1 MVRTTS
7 APRRALFYTILS
19 AMIPLGLMIFNL
31 YLLQIA
37 PFGDH
42 TLVFL
47 DAESQYIKFFA
58 YFQSILR
65 GENDLF
71 YSFSKTMGGDM
82 LSLAA
87 YYLLSPFNL
96 LFGLFSLEQLP
107 TAFTLVSV
115 LKLSACG
122 LTYYFAASQLYGH
135 KATHLAFST
144 AYALIAYNT
153 VFCWNIMWLDGVI
166 ILPLM
171 SLGLTRLWQ
180 EGRWK
185 LYAFTIFYGLVTN
198 FYIGY
203 MLCIAS
209 VLFCLVLMFLKACP
223 IREKIRTF
231 GTYAASSCIGGFAAA
246 PVWLPTIF
254 SLLSIRGSAE
264 NQALDFSHS
273 YGLTVFPGKFVSGTL
288 NWFEVFAGQPH
299 VFCGT
304 VVLLLVGI
312 FFLSRKIPFNA
323 KAAVA
328 ALLLV
333 FIASFRIEALDVAWH
348 GFSPNRAFNFRYS
361 FLFSFLLIRIAHH
374 AFQEPRNLHWATV
387 LPSALAVAL
396 LFTYVYR
403 RNMDGVPLGIISNAI
418 VLLVCTLIFLL
429 WNRKKGNLLP
439 LLLVFCCV
447 AEMGISLHLN
457 WDFMVQGLGYL
468 FVQDHQQTVQ
478 TNQPI
483 FDRLREED
491 DGFYRIEQSYRTV
504 QNDPMLF
511 NYSGLSHF
519 SSAEKPGVMTF
530 LEKMGFKN
538 CYGIWSYY
546 NYGSTADADAL
557 LGVKYIMSPL
567 ALNTIKGYPL
577 LDTVNGISIYE
588 NPNALP
594 LAMLADPAIGDVSMA
609 EADYFALHN
618 RIWSGLTGE
627 PTTVLHKEDAVSV
640 TFENLQL
647 TAPETY
653 QKIDEATPA
662 SVRFVITVSQDQPL
676 YAYFTSRVDDQDV
689 QVTVNGNNSGIY
701 FNAYRWDMFTLG
713 TYAPGDTVT
722 VELTLTKNEL
732 DFGEGYF
739 YYEDLAALA
748 QASATLRQSPVQLCK
763 DTSSRLSGSFTSD
776 GDQLLLLTIPQDEG
790 WHITLDGKSVQAE
803 QVLDCLL
810 AIPVSAGEHTFAL
823 RYLPTGTTPARILS
837 LSAVICTAL
846 WIFLER
852 KKHHI

>member
-7 APRRALFYTILS
+7 APKRALFYTILS
-19 AMIPLGLMIFNL
+19 AMIPLGLMVFSL
-31 YLLQIA
+31 YLLQIT

-71 YSFSKTMGGDM
+71 YSFSKTMGGDI

-122 LTYYFAASQLYGH
+122 FTYYFAASRLYGH

-166 ILPLM
+166 LLPLM

-185 LYAFTIFYGLVTN
+185 LYAFTIFYGLLTN

-223 IREKIRTF
+223 IREKFRTF
-231 GTYAASSCIGGFAAA
+231 GTYAAASCIGGFAAA
-246 PVWLPTIF
+246 PVWLPAIF
-254 SLLSIRGSAE
+254 TLLSTRSAE
-264 NQALDFSHS
+264 SQALDFAHS
-273 YGLTVFPGKFVSGTL
+273 YSLSGLPVKLVSGTL
-288 NWFEVFAGQPH
+288 NWYEVVVGRPNI
-299 VFCGT
+299 FCGT
-304 VVLLLVGI
+304 AVILLVGI
-312 FFLSRKIPFNA
+312 FFLTRRTPF
-323 KAAVA
+323 KVKTAVA
-328 ALLLV
+328 VLLLV
-333 FIASFRIEALDVAWH
+333 FVASFRIEALDVAWH
-348 GFSPNRAFNFRYS
+348 GFSPNRSFNFRYS
-361 FLFSFLLIRIAHH
+361 FLLSFLLIRIAHH
-374 AFQEPRNLHWATV
+374 TFQDPQNFRWSTI
-387 LPSALAVAL
+387 LPSALVTASLFAYVL
-396 LFTYVYR
+396 L
-403 RNMDGVPLGIISNAI
+403 RNTVLVPLGIVSNIAALLI
-418 VLLVCTLIFLL
+418 GALVLLL
-429 WNRKKGNLLP
+429 WNQKQHRLIP
-439 LLLVFCCV
+439 LLFVLCCV
-447 AEMGISLHLN
+447 AEMGISLYLN
-457 WDFMVQGLGYL
+457 WDFMVQGLGHL
-468 FVQDHQQTVQ
+468 SAQDHAQTIR
-478 TNQPI
+478 TSQPI

-491 DGFYRIEQSYRTV
+491 DSFYRIEQSYRSS

-538 CYGIWSYY
+538 CYDIWSYY

-557 LGVKYIMSPL
+557 LGVRYIMSPL
-567 ALNTIKGYPL
+567 ALNAIKGYPL

-594 LAMLADPAIGDVSMA
+594 LAMLADPAIGNVSMA

-618 RIWSGLTGE
+618 QIWSGLTGK
-627 PTTVLHKEDAVSV
+627 PTTVLHKEEAVNV
-640 TFENLQL
+640 TFENLHQ
-647 TAPETY
+647 TAPGTY
-653 QKIDEATPA
+653 QKTDEAAPA
-662 SVRFVITVSQDQPL
+662 SVRFVITVSREQPL

-689 QVTVNGNNSGIY
+689 QVTVNGNDSGIY
-701 FNAYRWDMFTLG
+701 FNANRWDMFTLG
-713 TYAPGDTVT
+713 TYTPGDTVT

-748 QASATLRQSPVQLCK
+748 QASAAIRQSPVQLRK
-763 DTSSRLSGSFTSD
+763 DTGSHLSGSFTSD
-776 GDQLLLLTIPQDEG
+776 KNQLLLLTIPQDDG
-790 WHITLDGKSVQAE
+790 WHITLDGKTIEAE
-803 QVLDCLL
+803 KVLDCLL
-810 AIPVSAGEHTFAL
+810 AIPVTAGEHTFSL
-823 RYLPTGTTPARILS
+823 RFLPTGTTPARILF
-837 LSAVICTAL
+837 LSAVVCTAL

-852 KKHHI
+852 RKRHI